1 MCMSMQVTESVHSE
15 IVDAV
20 RSIQFHSESFLSH
33 GAFEALV
40 SFSETIRRIDFDG
53 NEYVVIPSGLR
64 GKEAGRQGVGC
75 EGMMSMSKNV
85 HQDKSTKV

>member
-1 MCMSMQVTESVHSE
+1 VCSSAQYMCMSMQVTESVHSE

-40 SFSETIRRIDFDG
+40 SFSETISRIDFDG
-53 NEYVVIPSGLR
+53 NVISSGLR
-64 GKEAGRQGVGC
+64 EREAGRQVGRQAGRHGVWLVRG
-75 EGMMSMSKNV
+75 
-85 HQDKSTKV
+85 